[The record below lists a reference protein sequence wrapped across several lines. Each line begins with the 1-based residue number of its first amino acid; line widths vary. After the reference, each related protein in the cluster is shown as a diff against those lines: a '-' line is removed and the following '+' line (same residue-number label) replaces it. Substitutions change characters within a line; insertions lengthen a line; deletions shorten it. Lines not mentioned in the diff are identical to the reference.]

1 MICYYYY
8 FYDPMNMTIL
18 YYLPNDI
25 PRFYQFPSQILVTS
39 SFHHPRGMASCKGK
53 APQGGH
59 DDIRMHRIG
68 WEQLMHQKRRCH
80 GVISWE
86 SIWIICWLVVDPPL
100 LKNMKVSWDD
110 DTPNIWKNQKCS
122 KSPTSMMYH
131 DVSFHVFHGIP

>member
-1 MICYYYY
+1 
-8 FYDPMNMTIL
+8 MNMTIL

-25 PRFYQFPSQILVTS
+25 PTILSIPKPNPRNILVS
-39 SFHHPRGMASCKGK
+39 SPPGMASCKGK

-100 LKNMKVSWDD
+100 LKNMS
-110 DTPNIWKNQKCS
+110 QL
-122 KSPTSMMYH
+122 
-131 DVSFHVFHGIP
+131 G